1 MVSKTA
7 RVRGRSV
14 TALLLGVMMALV
26 AVMPFAGSA
35 AAQDA
40 TPEATPEPSGL
51 AALGLQEISITA
63 QESTYS
69 VLYTPPLV
77 EGWALISFTNGTE
90 VPAVVNVAQTPE
102 DTSLGDFSSAVFSLF
117 QQDDAEVPDFRANA
131 VFTGG
136 AWAGAGETVQSAV
149 YLTPGQ
155 WIIYSSNPMAVQ
167 PVQTFQVATPEEL
180 VEVYGVVPEATPVGG
195 TPEAAATP
203 VVEGLPS
210 DGQVSIADGA
220 FEIASA
226 PVAGPQVWEVTN
238 NSSQVSEVVLVSVDY
253 DIPQEE
259 AVLWVGTF
267 ADGDL
272 GNAVIQNGSGHLSP
286 GATDYISLD
295 LAPGVYVLFSA
306 APDAA
311 GGLQSDNGLVTVF
324 VVE

>member
-14 TALLLGVMMALV
+14 TALLLGVVIALV
-26 AVMPFAGSA
+26 AVLPFAGSA

-40 TPEATPEPSGL
+40 TPEATPAPSGL
-51 AALGLQEISITA
+51 AALGLQEIQITA
-63 QESTYS
+63 QTSTYS
-69 VLYTPPLV
+69 VLYTPPLA
-77 EGWALISFTNGTE
+77 EGWALVTFTNETD
-90 VPAVVNVAQTPE
+90 VPAVVNVGQVSE
-102 DTSLGDFSSAVFSLF
+102 ETSLGEFSSAVFSTF
-117 QQDDAEVPDFRANA
+117 QGEGGELPDYWENSTFS
-131 VFTGG
+131 GG

-155 WIIYSSNPMAVQ
+155 WAAFSTNPASVQ
-167 PVQTFQVATPEEL
+167 PVQTFQVATPQEL
-180 VEVYGVVPEATPVGG
+180 IDVYGIVPEATPVGG
-195 TPEAAATP
+195 TPAAAATP
-203 VVEGLPS
+203 VVEGVPS
-210 DGQVSIADGA
+210 DDQISITDGA
-220 FEIASA
+220 FEIAAA

-267 ADGDL
+267 AAGDL
-272 GNAVIQNGSGHLSP
+272 GNAVIQNGSGLLSP
-286 GATDYISLD
+286 GATSYIAVD
-295 LAPGVYVLFSA
+295 LAPGTYVLFSA
-306 APDAA
+306 APAEG